1 MSTTDPI
8 KRKLPAGIYRRGAS
22 YLVRVRSQQGS
33 IAKSFTDLKA
43 ARSWQRNTQ
52 VALERGELVIHDGKL
67 VTPDVARTEGRTLC
81 DAIKRY
87 QRDPDCRISPSLLQF
102 FNKRLG
108 EVALVELGTDQIA
121 EALETIDR
129 TPATRNRYRAAIHR
143 LLTVAVREW
152 RWLDHNPAS
161 GVKLRKENNR
171 RDVVFSKDDEEQLL
185 AACEKADP
193 RGRLPLLFRL
203 GLATGARAGELIGLT
218 WGDLDLAAGTAR
230 LGRTKNHHP
239 RTLVVRGPALEA
251 LRRYAKVQPINSG
264 ELVFTNDRGDAPFIL
279 AKWFRRAAAAVNLD
293 HVRFHD
299 TRHTFATRFAR
310 TPGVTLTMLRDA
322 LGHRTLMMVQRYA
335 HEQTDA
341 VAEAL
346 ERMHAGT

>member
-1 MSTTDPI
+1 MSTADPT
-8 KRKLPAGIYRRGAS
+8 KRKLPAGIYRRGTS
-22 YLVRVRSQQGS
+22 YLVRVRSKHGN
-33 IAKSFTDLKA
+33 IASSFTDLKA
-43 ARSWQRNTQ
+43 ARSWQRKTQ
-52 VALERGELVIHDGKL
+52 VALERGERVVHNGKL
-67 VTPDVARTEGRTLC
+67 VSPAIARTDGRTLS
-81 DAIKRY
+81 DAIERY

-102 FNKRLG
+102 FNKQFG
-108 EVALVELGTDQIA
+108 EVALVDLGTDQIA

-152 RWLDHNPAS
+152 RWIDHNPAS

-171 RDVVFSKDDEEQLL
+171 RDVVFSKDDEEQIL
-185 AACEKADP
+185 AACEQADP

-203 GLATGARAGELIGLT
+203 GLATGARAGELTGLT

-230 LGRTKNHHP
+230 LGRTKNDHP
-239 RTLVVRGPALEA
+239 RTLVIRGTALDA
-251 LRRYAKVQPINSG
+251 LKAYAKARPLKSG
-264 ELVFTNDRGDAPFIL
+264 ELVFVNDRDDGPFEL
-279 AKWFRRAAAAVNLD
+279 SKHFRPVADSLGLE

-322 LGHRTLMMVQRYA
+322 LGHRTLAMVQRYA

-346 ERMHAGT
+346 ERMHAAT